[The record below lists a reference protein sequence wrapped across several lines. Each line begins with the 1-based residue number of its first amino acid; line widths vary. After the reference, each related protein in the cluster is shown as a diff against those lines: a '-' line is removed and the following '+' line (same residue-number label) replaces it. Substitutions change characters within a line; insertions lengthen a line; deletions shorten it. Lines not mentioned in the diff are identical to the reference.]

1 MDLTL
6 KKIRTMSSE
15 QILESLLFIIDAIYN
30 KFAFANLSKQDYYN
44 MVIKE
49 IENTKSS
56 FNSDKNYV
64 DYLKKI
70 TESKM
75 IEMIKTKLLDHNE
88 SIRILNNYIQIT
100 VKKTDDYNVIMKQIR
115 AFNSFL
121 EKYNYVPTPEVLIEL
136 INKNENLNDLI
147 KIIFL
152 KNKDMIVSGNIEKL
166 TDNNTLILLLEAY
179 CLINNIEIKQSE
191 ENNDYY
197 DDSDLKM
204 TDSIKIY
211 LREIGEYPLLSIEQ
225 QRDLALKILDGDNK
239 ARELFINSNL
249 RLVVNVARRY
259 IGNGLTFLD
268 LIQEGNLGLIT
279 AVDKYDVKK
288 GFNFS
293 TYAIWWIRQAI
304 TKAIEYK
311 GRTIRIAAHV
321 YEKVQ
326 LYKKVFRNLELKLNR
341 EPTINEI
348 ADEMELSVS
357 EVSDLQQL
365 QIDVVSINAIIED
378 EKRTELEDF
387 IVSTDESPEDIA
399 TKENM
404 KQDINNLLIS
414 CNLKPRER
422 DILILRYGLDGKEPM
437 TLVEIGKIYNLTRER
452 VRQIESNALKKIRKS
467 NFVKRLVDYT
477 ESPTKSLLNIEMYR
491 QIYKE
496 DGNSNRAFLRRFG
509 DKIEDY
515 EVVGKLPSIY
525 QLFGG
530 YSKEQIDLMLTKLTE
545 EERKLITLRYGDD
558 LEKPK
563 ATKLSKEESRKYYG
577 VLVPKMKRL
586 LSNPDKVRKTRR
598 ENLKH
603 EKNKIEDSNISVSE
617 KNSTDIS
624 VEQSKRDIPASF
636 DKKIDID
643 NIQDHDTLLA
653 YMKKSLLD
661 DMMKNLTT
669 KELIIMQLFLGY
681 VDGKYFTIDYISEFL
696 KIDRIEVLNTIKK
709 ALFLNEKKFLELMK
723 FETIEFSNVMRND
736 PSFSEQKILK
746 IE

>member
-15 QILESLLFIIDAIYN
+15 QILKSLLFIIDAIYN

-152 KNKDMIVSGNIEKL
+152 KNKDMIVSGDIEKL

-191 ENNDYY
+191 ENNIYY
-197 DDSDLKM
+197 DDDLKL
-204 TDSIKIY
+204 TDSVKIY

-225 QRDLALKILDGDNK
+225 QRDLALKILEGDNK

-326 LYKKVFRNLELKLNR
+326 LYKKVFRNLEIKLNR

-365 QIDVVSINAIIED
+365 QIDVVSINAIIGD
-378 EKRTELEDF
+378 EKEKELENF
-387 IVSTDESPEDIA
+387 IVSSDESPEDIA

-643 NIQDHDTLLA
+643 NIQDHDSLLA

-681 VDGKYFTIDYISEFL
+681 IDGKYFTIDYISEFL

-736 PSFSEQKILK
+736 LSFSEQKILK

>member
-1 MDLTL
+1 
-6 KKIRTMSSE
+6 
-15 QILESLLFIIDAIYN
+15 
-30 KFAFANLSKQDYYN
+30 
-44 MVIKE
+44 
-49 IENTKSS
+49 
-56 FNSDKNYV
+56 
-64 DYLKKI
+64 
-70 TESKM
+70 M

-152 KNKDMIVSGNIEKL
+152 KNKDMIVSGDIEKL

-191 ENNDYY
+191 ENNIYY
-197 DDSDLKM
+197 DDDLKL
-204 TDSIKIY
+204 TDSVKIY

-225 QRDLALKILDGDNK
+225 QRDLALKILEGDNK

-365 QIDVVSINAIIED
+365 QIDVVSINAIIGD
-378 EKRTELEDF
+378 EKEKELENF
-387 IVSTDESPEDIA
+387 IVSSDDTPEEIA

-404 KQDINNLLIS
+404 QQDVKNLLIS

-530 YSKEQIDLMLTKLTE
+530 YSKEQIDVMLTKLTE

-617 KNSTDIS
+617 KNSIDIS
-624 VEQSKRDIPASF
+624 VEQSKRDIPVSF

-681 VDGKYFTIDYISEFL
+681 IDGKYFTIDYISEFL

-709 ALFLNEKKFLELMK
+709 ALFLNEQKFLSLIK
-723 FETIEFSNVMRND
+723 FEAIEFSNAMRND
-736 PSFSEQKILK
+736 LSFSEQKILK

>member
-15 QILESLLFIIDAIYN
+15 QILKSLLFIIDAIYN

-121 EKYNYVPTPEVLIEL
+121 EKYNYVPTPEILIEL

-152 KNKDMIVSGNIEKL
+152 KNKDMIVSGDIEKL

-191 ENNDYY
+191 ENNIYY
-197 DDSDLKM
+197 DDDLKL
-204 TDSIKIY
+204 TDSVKIY

-249 RLVVNVARRY
+249 RLVVNVAKRY

-326 LYKKVFRNLELKLNR
+326 LYKKVFRNLEIKLNR

-365 QIDVVSINAIIED
+365 QIDVVSINAIIGD
-378 EKRTELEDF
+378 EKEKELENF
-387 IVSTDESPEDIA
+387 IVSSDESPEDIA

-643 NIQDHDTLLA
+643 NIQDNDTLLA

-736 PSFSEQKILK
+736 LSFSEQKILK

>member
-70 TESKM
+70 IESKM

-100 VKKTDDYNVIMKQIR
+100 VKKTDDYNVIMKQMR
-115 AFNSFL
+115 TFASFL
-121 EKYNYVPTPEVLIEL
+121 EKYNYIPTPEVLIEL

-147 KIIFL
+147 EIIFL
-152 KNKDMIVSGNIEKL
+152 KNKDLIVSGNIEKF
-166 TDNNTLILLLEAY
+166 TNNNTLILLLEAY

-191 ENNDYY
+191 ENNIYY
-197 DDSDLKM
+197 DDDLKL

-249 RLVVNVARRY
+249 RLVVNVAKRY

-404 KQDINNLLIS
+404 KQDVNNLLIS

-530 YSKEQIDLMLTKLTE
+530 YSKEQIDVMLTKLTE

-586 LSNPDKVRKTRR
+586 LSNPDKVRKTRC

-643 NIQDHDTLLA
+643 NIQDHDSLLA

>member
-30 KFAFANLSKQDYYN
+30 KFSFANLSKQDYYN

-225 QRDLALKILDGDNK
+225 QRDLALKILEGDNK

-249 RLVVNVARRY
+249 RLVVNVAKRY

-414 CNLKPRER
+414 CNLKSRER

-530 YSKEQIDLMLTKLTE
+530 YSKEQIDVMLTKLTE

-696 KIDRIEVLNTIKK
+696 KIERVEVLNTIKK
-709 ALFLNEKKFLELMK
+709 ALFLNEKKFLELIK

>member
-15 QILESLLFIIDAIYN
+15 QILKSLLFIIDAIYN

-152 KNKDMIVSGNIEKL
+152 KNKDMIVSGDIEKL

-191 ENNDYY
+191 ENNIYY
-197 DDSDLKM
+197 DDDLKL
-204 TDSIKIY
+204 TDSVKIY

-225 QRDLALKILDGDNK
+225 QRDLALKILEGDNK

-249 RLVVNVARRY
+249 RLVVSIARRY

-326 LYKKVFRNLELKLNR
+326 LYKKVFRNLEIKLNR

-365 QIDVVSINAIIED
+365 QIDVVSINAIIGD
-378 EKRTELEDF
+378 EKEKELENF
-387 IVSTDESPEDIA
+387 IVSSDESPEDIA

-643 NIQDHDTLLA
+643 NIQDHDSLLA

-681 VDGKYFTIDYISEFL
+681 IDGKYFTIDYISEFL

-736 PSFSEQKILK
+736 LSFSEQKILK

>member
-30 KFAFANLSKQDYYN
+30 KFSFANLSKQDYYN

-70 TESKM
+70 IESKM

-121 EKYNYVPTPEVLIEL
+121 EKYNYVPTPEILIEL

-152 KNKDMIVSGNIEKL
+152 KNKDMIVSGDIEKL

-191 ENNDYY
+191 ENNIYY
-197 DDSDLKM
+197 DDDLKL
-204 TDSIKIY
+204 TDSVKIY

-326 LYKKVFRNLELKLNR
+326 LYKKVFRILELKLNR

-530 YSKEQIDLMLTKLTE
+530 YSKEQIDVMLTKLTE

-643 NIQDHDTLLA
+643 NIQDHDSLLA

-669 KELIIMQLFLGY
+669 KELIIIQLFLGY

>member
-6 KKIRTMSSE
+6 KKIRTMNSD
-15 QILESLLFIIDAIYN
+15 QILESLLSIIDAIYN

-152 KNKDMIVSGNIEKL
+152 KNKDMIVSGDIEKL
-166 TDNNTLILLLEAY
+166 TDNNTLILLLEVY

-191 ENNDYY
+191 ENNIYY
-197 DDSDLKM
+197 DDDLKL
-204 TDSIKIY
+204 TDSVKIY

-249 RLVVNVARRY
+249 RLVVNVAKRY

-326 LYKKVFRNLELKLNR
+326 LYKKVFRNLEIKLNR

-365 QIDVVSINAIIED
+365 QIDVVSINAIIGD
-378 EKRTELEDF
+378 EKEKELENF
-387 IVSTDESPEDIA
+387 IVSSDESPEDIA

-643 NIQDHDTLLA
+643 NIQDNDTLLA

-709 ALFLNEKKFLELMK
+709 ALFLNEQKFLSLIK
-723 FETIEFSNVMRND
+723 FEAIEFSNAMRND
-736 PSFSEQKILK
+736 LSFSEQKILK

>member
-1 MDLTL
+1 
-6 KKIRTMSSE
+6 
-15 QILESLLFIIDAIYN
+15 
-30 KFAFANLSKQDYYN
+30 

-70 TESKM
+70 IESKM

-121 EKYNYVPTPEVLIEL
+121 EKYNYVPTPEILIEL

-152 KNKDMIVSGNIEKL
+152 KNKDMIVSGDIEKL

-191 ENNDYY
+191 ENNIYY
-197 DDSDLKM
+197 DDDLKL
-204 TDSIKIY
+204 TDSVKIY

-326 LYKKVFRNLELKLNR
+326 LYKKVFRILELKLNR

-530 YSKEQIDLMLTKLTE
+530 YSKEQIDVMLTKLTE

-643 NIQDHDTLLA
+643 NIQDHDSLLA

-669 KELIIMQLFLGY
+669 KELIIIQLFLGY

>member
-70 TESKM
+70 IESKM

-136 INKNENLNDLI
+136 INKSENLNDLI

-152 KNKDMIVSGNIEKL
+152 KNKDMIVSGDIEKL

-191 ENNDYY
+191 ENNIYY
-197 DDSDLKM
+197 DDDLKL
-204 TDSIKIY
+204 TDSVKIY

-249 RLVVNVARRY
+249 RLVVNVAKRY

>member
-30 KFAFANLSKQDYYN
+30 KFSFANLSKQDYYN

-70 TESKM
+70 IESKM

-121 EKYNYVPTPEVLIEL
+121 EKYNYVPTPEILIEL

-152 KNKDMIVSGNIEKL
+152 KNKDMIVSGDIEKL

-191 ENNDYY
+191 ENNIYY
-197 DDSDLKM
+197 DDDLKL
-204 TDSIKIY
+204 TDSVKIY

-249 RLVVNVARRY
+249 RLVVNVAKRY

-326 LYKKVFRNLELKLNR
+326 LYKKIFRNLEIKLNR

-530 YSKEQIDLMLTKLTE
+530 YSKEQIDVMLTKLTE

-586 LSNPDKVRKTRR
+586 LSNPDKVRKPRR

-681 VDGKYFTIDYISEFL
+681 IDGKYFTIDYISEFL

-709 ALFLNEKKFLELMK
+709 ALFLNEKKFLSLIK
-723 FETIEFSNVMRND
+723 FEAIEFSNAMRND
-736 PSFSEQKILK
+736 LSFSEQKILK

>member
-30 KFAFANLSKQDYYN
+30 KFSFANLSKQDYYN

-70 TESKM
+70 IESKM

-121 EKYNYVPTPEVLIEL
+121 EKYNYVLTPEVLIEL

-152 KNKDMIVSGNIEKL
+152 KNKDMIVSGDIEKL

-191 ENNDYY
+191 ENNIYY
-197 DDSDLKM
+197 DDDLKL
-204 TDSIKIY
+204 TDSVKIY

-249 RLVVNVARRY
+249 RLVVNVAKRY

-326 LYKKVFRNLELKLNR
+326 LYKKVFRNLEIKLNR

-365 QIDVVSINAIIED
+365 QIDVVSINAIIGD
-378 EKRTELEDF
+378 EKEKELENF
-387 IVSTDESPEDIA
+387 IVSSDESPEDIA

-404 KQDINNLLIS
+404 QQDVKNLLIS

-530 YSKEQIDLMLTKLTE
+530 YSKEQIDVMLTKLTE

-603 EKNKIEDSNISVSE
+603 EKNKIEDSNIPVSE

-643 NIQDHDTLLA
+643 NIQDHDSLLA

-681 VDGKYFTIDYISEFL
+681 IDGKYFTIDYISEFL

-709 ALFLNEKKFLELMK
+709 ALFLNEQKFLSLIK
-723 FETIEFSNVMRND
+723 FEAIEFSNAMRND
-736 PSFSEQKILK
+736 LSFSEQKILK

>member
-30 KFAFANLSKQDYYN
+30 KFSFANLSKQDYYN

-70 TESKM
+70 IESKM

-121 EKYNYVPTPEVLIEL
+121 EKYNYVLTPEVLIEL

-152 KNKDMIVSGNIEKL
+152 KNKDMIVSGDIEKL

-191 ENNDYY
+191 ENNIYY
-197 DDSDLKM
+197 DDDLKL
-204 TDSIKIY
+204 TDSVKIY

-249 RLVVNVARRY
+249 RLVVNVAKRY

-311 GRTIRIAAHV
+311 GRTIKIAAHV

-326 LYKKVFRNLELKLNR
+326 LYKKVFRNLEIKLNR

-365 QIDVVSINAIIED
+365 QIDVVSINAIIGD
-378 EKRTELEDF
+378 EKEKELENF
-387 IVSTDESPEDIA
+387 IVSSDESPEDIA

-404 KQDINNLLIS
+404 QQDVKNLLIS

-530 YSKEQIDLMLTKLTE
+530 YSKEQIDVMLTKLTE

-586 LSNPDKVRKTRR
+586 LSNPDKVRKTRC

-709 ALFLNEKKFLELMK
+709 ALFLNEKKFLSLIK

>member
-15 QILESLLFIIDAIYN
+15 QILKSLLFIIDAIYN

-70 TESKM
+70 IESKM

-121 EKYNYVPTPEVLIEL
+121 EKYNYVPTPEILIEL

-152 KNKDMIVSGNIEKL
+152 KNKDMIVSGDIEKL

-191 ENNDYY
+191 ENNIYY
-197 DDSDLKM
+197 DDNLKL
-204 TDSIKIY
+204 TDSVKIY

-249 RLVVNVARRY
+249 RLVVNVAKRY

-530 YSKEQIDLMLTKLTE
+530 YSKEQIDVMLTKLTE

-669 KELIIMQLFLGY
+669 KELIIIQLFLGY
-681 VDGKYFTIDYISEFL
+681 IDGKYFTIDYISEFL

-746 IE
+746 K

>member
-30 KFAFANLSKQDYYN
+30 KFSFANLSKQDYYN

-70 TESKM
+70 IESKM

-225 QRDLALKILDGDNK
+225 QRDLALKILEGDNK

-249 RLVVNVARRY
+249 RLVVNVAKRY

-311 GRTIRIAAHV
+311 GRTIRIAAHA

-326 LYKKVFRNLELKLNR
+326 LYKKVFRNLEIKLNR

-643 NIQDHDTLLA
+643 NIQDHDSLLA

-681 VDGKYFTIDYISEFL
+681 IDGKYFTIDYISEFL

-709 ALFLNEKKFLELMK
+709 ALFLNEQKFLSLIK
-723 FETIEFSNVMRND
+723 FEAIEFSNVMRND

>member
-15 QILESLLFIIDAIYN
+15 QILKSLLFIIDAIYN

-152 KNKDMIVSGNIEKL
+152 KNKDMIVSGDIEKL
-166 TDNNTLILLLEAY
+166 TDNNTLILLLEVY

-191 ENNDYY
+191 ENNIYY
-197 DDSDLKM
+197 DDDLKL
-204 TDSIKIY
+204 TDSVKIY

-225 QRDLALKILDGDNK
+225 QRDLALKILEGDNK

-249 RLVVNVARRY
+249 RLVVSIARRY

-326 LYKKVFRNLELKLNR
+326 LYKKIFRNLEIKLNR

-365 QIDVVSINAIIED
+365 QIDVVSINAIIGD
-378 EKRTELEDF
+378 EKEKELENF
-387 IVSTDESPEDIA
+387 IVSSDDTPEEIA

-404 KQDINNLLIS
+404 QQDVKNLLIS

-530 YSKEQIDLMLTKLTE
+530 YSKEQIDVMLTKLTE

-643 NIQDHDTLLA
+643 NIQDHDSLLA

-669 KELIIMQLFLGY
+669 KELIIIQLFLGY
-681 VDGKYFTIDYISEFL
+681 IDGKYFTIDYISEFL

>member
-6 KKIRTMSSE
+6 KKIRTMNSE
-15 QILESLLFIIDAIYN
+15 QILKSLLFIIDAIYN

-70 TESKM
+70 IESKM

-152 KNKDMIVSGNIEKL
+152 KNKDMIVSGDIEKL

-191 ENNDYY
+191 ENNIYY
-197 DDSDLKM
+197 DDDLKL
-204 TDSIKIY
+204 TDSVKIY

-225 QRDLALKILDGDNK
+225 QRDLALKILEGDNK

-249 RLVVNVARRY
+249 RLVVNVAKRY

-404 KQDINNLLIS
+404 KHDINNLLIS

-530 YSKEQIDLMLTKLTE
+530 YSKEQIDVMLTKLTE

-603 EKNKIEDSNISVSE
+603 EKNKIEGSNISVSE

-643 NIQDHDTLLA
+643 NIQDHDSLLA

-669 KELIIMQLFLGY
+669 KELIIIQLFLGY
-681 VDGKYFTIDYISEFL
+681 IDGKYFTIDYISEFL

-709 ALFLNEKKFLELMK
+709 ALFLNEQKFLSLIK
-723 FETIEFSNVMRND
+723 FEAIEFSNAMRND
-736 PSFSEQKILK
+736 LSFSEQKILK

>member
-6 KKIRTMSSE
+6 KKIRTMNSE

-30 KFAFANLSKQDYYN
+30 KFSFANLSKQDYYN

-70 TESKM
+70 IESKM

-115 AFNSFL
+115 ALNSFL

-152 KNKDMIVSGNIEKL
+152 KNKDMIVSGDIEKL

-191 ENNDYY
+191 ENNIYY
-197 DDSDLKM
+197 DDDLKL
-204 TDSIKIY
+204 TDSVKIY

-225 QRDLALKILDGDNK
+225 QRDLALKILEGDNK

-326 LYKKVFRNLELKLNR
+326 LYKKVFRNLEIKLNR

-404 KQDINNLLIS
+404 KHDINNLLIS
-414 CNLKPRER
+414 CNLKSRER

-530 YSKEQIDLMLTKLTE
+530 YSKEQIDVMLTKLTE

-603 EKNKIEDSNISVSE
+603 EKNKIEDYNISVSE

-669 KELIIMQLFLGY
+669 KELIIIQLFLGY

>member
-30 KFAFANLSKQDYYN
+30 KFSFANLSKQDYYN

-70 TESKM
+70 IESKM

-249 RLVVNVARRY
+249 RLVVNVAKRY

-326 LYKKVFRNLELKLNR
+326 LYKKVFRNLEIKLNR

-365 QIDVVSINAIIED
+365 QVDTVSINAIIED

-387 IVSTDESPEDIA
+387 IVSTDESPEEIA

-530 YSKEQIDLMLTKLTE
+530 YSKEQIDVMLTKLTE

-681 VDGKYFTIDYISEFL
+681 IDGKYFTIDYISEFL

-709 ALFLNEKKFLELMK
+709 AFFLNEKKFLELMK

>member
-70 TESKM
+70 IESKM

-225 QRDLALKILDGDNK
+225 QRDLALKILEGDNK

-249 RLVVNVARRY
+249 RLVVNVAKRY

-326 LYKKVFRNLELKLNR
+326 LYKKIFRNLEIKLNR

-404 KQDINNLLIS
+404 KQDVNNLLIS

-530 YSKEQIDLMLTKLTE
+530 YSKEQIDVMLTKLTE

-586 LSNPDKVRKTRR
+586 LSNPDKVRKTRC

>member
-6 KKIRTMSSE
+6 KKIRTMNSD
-15 QILESLLFIIDAIYN
+15 QILESLLSIIDAIYN

-121 EKYNYVPTPEVLIEL
+121 EKYNYVPTPEILIEL

-152 KNKDMIVSGNIEKL
+152 KNKDMIVSGDIEKL

-191 ENNDYY
+191 ENNIYY
-197 DDSDLKM
+197 DDDLKL
-204 TDSIKIY
+204 TDSVKIY

-249 RLVVNVARRY
+249 RLVVNVAKRY

-326 LYKKVFRNLELKLNR
+326 LYKKVFRNLEIKLNR

-365 QIDVVSINAIIED
+365 QIDVVSINAIIGD
-378 EKRTELEDF
+378 EKEKELENF
-387 IVSTDESPEDIA
+387 IVSSDESPEDIA

-643 NIQDHDTLLA
+643 NIQDNDTLLA

-736 PSFSEQKILK
+736 LSFSEQKILK

>member
-6 KKIRTMSSE
+6 KKIRTMNSE

-30 KFAFANLSKQDYYN
+30 KFSFANLSKQDYYN

-70 TESKM
+70 IESKM

-152 KNKDMIVSGNIEKL
+152 KNKDMIVSGDIEKL
-166 TDNNTLILLLEAY
+166 TDNNTLILLLEVY

-191 ENNDYY
+191 ENNIYY
-197 DDSDLKM
+197 DDDLKL
-204 TDSIKIY
+204 TDSVKIY

-225 QRDLALKILDGDNK
+225 QRDLALKILEGDNK

-643 NIQDHDTLLA
+643 NIQDHDSLLA

-669 KELIIMQLFLGY
+669 KELIIIQLFLGY
-681 VDGKYFTIDYISEFL
+681 IDGKYFTIDYISEFL

-746 IE
+746 K

>member
-6 KKIRTMSSE
+6 KKIRTMNSD
-15 QILESLLFIIDAIYN
+15 QILESSLSIIDAIYN
-30 KFAFANLSKQDYYN
+30 KFAFANISRQDYYN
-44 MVIKE
+44 MVLKE
-49 IENTKSS
+49 IDNTKSS
-56 FNSDKNYV
+56 FNSEKKYV
-64 DYLKKI
+64 DYLKNI
-70 TESKM
+70 IESKM
-75 IEMIKTKLLDHNE
+75 IEIIKTQLLEYNE
-88 SIRILNNYIQIT
+88 SIKILNSYIQIT
-100 VKKTDDYNVIMKQIR
+100 MKKTDNYDAIMKQIR
-115 AFNSFL
+115 AFDSFL
-121 EKYNYVPTPEVLIEL
+121 EKYNYIPTPEFLIEL
-136 INKNENLNDLI
+136 INKNENLNNLI

-152 KNKDMIVSGNIEKL
+152 KNKDLIVSGNIEKF
-166 TDNNTLILLLEAY
+166 TDNNTLILLLGAY
-179 CLINNIEIKQSE
+179 CLINHIEIKQSE

-211 LREIGEYPLLSIEQ
+211 LREISEYPLLSIEQ
-225 QRDLALKILDGDNK
+225 QRDLALKILEGDNK

-326 LYKKVFRNLELKLNR
+326 LYKKVFRNLEIKLNR

-365 QIDVVSINAIIED
+365 QVDTVSINAIIED

-387 IVSTDESPEDIA
+387 IVSSDDTPEEIA

-530 YSKEQIDLMLTKLTE
+530 YSKEQIDVMLTKLTE

-643 NIQDHDTLLA
+643 NIQDHDSLLA

-723 FETIEFSNVMRND
+723 FETIEFSNAMRND
-736 PSFSEQKILK
+736 LSFSEQKILK

>member
-15 QILESLLFIIDAIYN
+15 QILKSLLFIIDAIYN

-70 TESKM
+70 IESKM

-121 EKYNYVPTPEVLIEL
+121 EKYNYVPTPEILIEL

-152 KNKDMIVSGNIEKL
+152 KNKDMIVSGDIEKL

-191 ENNDYY
+191 ENNIYY
-197 DDSDLKM
+197 DDNLKL
-204 TDSIKIY
+204 TDSVKIY

-249 RLVVNVARRY
+249 RLVVNVAKRY

-530 YSKEQIDLMLTKLTE
+530 YSKEQIDVMLTKLTE

-681 VDGKYFTIDYISEFL
+681 IDGKYFTIDYISEFL

>member
-15 QILESLLFIIDAIYN
+15 QILKSLLFIIDAIYN
-30 KFAFANLSKQDYYN
+30 KFTFANLSKQDYYN

-70 TESKM
+70 IESKM

-152 KNKDMIVSGNIEKL
+152 KNKDMIVSGDIEKL

-191 ENNDYY
+191 ENNIYY
-197 DDSDLKM
+197 DDDLKL
-204 TDSIKIY
+204 TDSVKIY

-709 ALFLNEKKFLELMK
+709 ALFLNEKKFLSLMK

>member
-30 KFAFANLSKQDYYN
+30 KFSFANLSKQDYYN

-70 TESKM
+70 IESKM

-152 KNKDMIVSGNIEKL
+152 KNKDMIVSGDIEKL

-225 QRDLALKILDGDNK
+225 QRDLALKILEGDNK

-249 RLVVNVARRY
+249 RLVVNVAKRY

-326 LYKKVFRNLELKLNR
+326 LYKKVFRNLEIKLNR

-365 QIDVVSINAIIED
+365 QIDVVSINAIIGD
-378 EKRTELEDF
+378 EKEKELENF
-387 IVSTDESPEDIA
+387 IVSSDESPEDIA

-404 KQDINNLLIS
+404 QQDVKNLLIS

-669 KELIIMQLFLGY
+669 KELIIIQLFLGY
-681 VDGKYFTIDYISEFL
+681 VDGKYFTIDYISKFL

>member
-6 KKIRTMSSE
+6 KKIRTMNSE

-152 KNKDMIVSGNIEKL
+152 KNKDMIVSGDIEKL

-191 ENNDYY
+191 ENNIYY
-197 DDSDLKM
+197 DDDLKL
-204 TDSIKIY
+204 TDSVKIY

-249 RLVVNVARRY
+249 RLVVNVAKRY

-326 LYKKVFRNLELKLNR
+326 LYKKVFRNLEIKLNR

-404 KQDINNLLIS
+404 KHDINNLLIS

-530 YSKEQIDLMLTKLTE
+530 YSKEQIDVMLTKLTE

-643 NIQDHDTLLA
+643 NIQDHDSLLA

-669 KELIIMQLFLGY
+669 KELIIIQLFLGY
-681 VDGKYFTIDYISEFL
+681 IDGKYFTIDYISEFL

-709 ALFLNEKKFLELMK
+709 ALFLNEQKFLSLIK
-723 FETIEFSNVMRND
+723 FEAIEFSNAMRND
-736 PSFSEQKILK
+736 LSFSEQKILK

>member
-6 KKIRTMSSE
+6 KKIRTMNSE

-30 KFAFANLSKQDYYN
+30 KFSFANLSKQDYYN

-70 TESKM
+70 IESKM

-121 EKYNYVPTPEVLIEL
+121 EKYNYVPTPEILIEL

-152 KNKDMIVSGNIEKL
+152 KNKDMIVSGDIEKL

-191 ENNDYY
+191 ENNIYY
-197 DDSDLKM
+197 DDDLKL
-204 TDSIKIY
+204 TDSVKIY

-249 RLVVNVARRY
+249 RLVVSIARRY

-326 LYKKVFRNLELKLNR
+326 LYKKVFRNLEIKLNR

-365 QIDVVSINAIIED
+365 QIDVVSINAIIGD
-378 EKRTELEDF
+378 EKEKELENF
-387 IVSTDESPEDIA
+387 IVSSDESPEDIA

-530 YSKEQIDLMLTKLTE
+530 YSKEQIDVMLTKLTE
-545 EERKLITLRYGDD
+545 EERKLVILRYGDD

-586 LSNPDKVRKTRR
+586 LSNPDKVRKPRR

-643 NIQDHDTLLA
+643 NIQDHDSLLA

-669 KELIIMQLFLGY
+669 KELIIIQLFLGY
-681 VDGKYFTIDYISEFL
+681 IDGKYFTIDYISEFL

-709 ALFLNEKKFLELMK
+709 ALFLNEQKFLSLIK
-723 FETIEFSNVMRND
+723 FEAIEFSNAMRND
-736 PSFSEQKILK
+736 LSFSEQKILK

>member
-70 TESKM
+70 IESKM

-152 KNKDMIVSGNIEKL
+152 KNKDMIVSGDIEKL

-191 ENNDYY
+191 ENNIYY
-197 DDSDLKM
+197 DDDLKL
-204 TDSIKIY
+204 TDSVKIY

-249 RLVVNVARRY
+249 RLVVSIARRY

-357 EVSDLQQL
+357 EVRYLNQL

-515 EVVGKLPSIY
+515 EVVGKLLSIY

-530 YSKEQIDLMLTKLTE
+530 YSKEQIDVMLTKLTE

-643 NIQDHDTLLA
+643 NIQDHDSLLA

-669 KELIIMQLFLGY
+669 KELIIIQLFLGY
-681 VDGKYFTIDYISEFL
+681 IDGKYFTIDYISEFL

-709 ALFLNEKKFLELMK
+709 ALFLNEKKFLELIK
-723 FETIEFSNVMRND
+723 FEAIEFSNAMRND
-736 PSFSEQKILK
+736 LSFSEQKILK

>member
-6 KKIRTMSSE
+6 KKIRTMNSE
-15 QILESLLFIIDAIYN
+15 QILKSLLFIIDAIYN

-70 TESKM
+70 IESKM

-152 KNKDMIVSGNIEKL
+152 KNKDMIVSGDIEKL

-191 ENNDYY
+191 ENNIYY
-197 DDSDLKM
+197 DDDLKL
-204 TDSIKIY
+204 TDSVKIY

-249 RLVVNVARRY
+249 RLVVSIARRY

-681 VDGKYFTIDYISEFL
+681 IDGKYFTIDYISEFL

>member
-70 TESKM
+70 IESKM

-152 KNKDMIVSGNIEKL
+152 KNKDMIVSGDIEKL

-191 ENNDYY
+191 ENNIYY
-197 DDSDLKM
+197 DDDLKL
-204 TDSIKIY
+204 TDSVKIY

-249 RLVVNVARRY
+249 RLVVNVAKRY

-326 LYKKVFRNLELKLNR
+326 LYKKVFRNLEIKLNR

-365 QIDVVSINAIIED
+365 QIDVVSINAIIGD
-378 EKRTELEDF
+378 EKEKELENF
-387 IVSTDESPEDIA
+387 IVSSDESPEDIA

-491 QIYKE
+491 QIYKK

-643 NIQDHDTLLA
+643 NIQDHDSLLA

-746 IE
+746 K

>member
-15 QILESLLFIIDAIYN
+15 QILKSLLFIIDAIYN

-152 KNKDMIVSGNIEKL
+152 KNKDMIVSGDIEKL
-166 TDNNTLILLLEAY
+166 TDNNTLILLLEVY

-191 ENNDYY
+191 ENNIYY
-197 DDSDLKM
+197 DDDLKL
-204 TDSIKIY
+204 TDSVKIY

-225 QRDLALKILDGDNK
+225 QRDLALKILEGDNK

-249 RLVVNVARRY
+249 RLVVSIARRY

-530 YSKEQIDLMLTKLTE
+530 YSKEQIDVMLTKLTE

-669 KELIIMQLFLGY
+669 KELIIIQLFLGY
-681 VDGKYFTIDYISEFL
+681 IDGKYFTIDYISEFL

-709 ALFLNEKKFLELMK
+709 ALFLNEKNFLSLMK

-746 IE
+746 K

>member
-6 KKIRTMSSE
+6 KKIRTMNSD
-15 QILESLLFIIDAIYN
+15 QILESLLSIIDAIYN
-30 KFAFANLSKQDYYN
+30 KFAFANISKQDYYN
-44 MVIKE
+44 MVLKE

-56 FNSDKNYV
+56 FNSEKKYV
-64 DYLKKI
+64 DYLKSI
-70 TESKM
+70 IESKM
-75 IEMIKTKLLDHNE
+75 MEIIKTQLLEYNE
-88 SIRILNNYIQIT
+88 SIKILNSYIQIT
-100 VKKTDDYNVIMKQIR
+100 MKKTDNYDAIMKQIR
-115 AFNSFL
+115 AFDSFL
-121 EKYNYVPTPEVLIEL
+121 EKYNYIPTPEFLIEL
-136 INKNENLNDLI
+136 INKNENLNNLI

-152 KNKDMIVSGNIEKL
+152 KNKDMIVSGDIEKL

-191 ENNDYY
+191 ENNIYY
-197 DDSDLKM
+197 DDDLKL
-204 TDSIKIY
+204 TDSVKIY

-249 RLVVNVARRY
+249 RLVVNVAKRY

-326 LYKKVFRNLELKLNR
+326 LYKKVFRNLEIKLNR

-365 QIDVVSINAIIED
+365 QIDVVSINAIIGD
-378 EKRTELEDF
+378 EKEKELENF
-387 IVSTDESPEDIA
+387 IVSSDESPEDIA

-404 KQDINNLLIS
+404 QQDVKNLLIS

-586 LSNPDKVRKTRR
+586 LSNPDKVRKTRC

-643 NIQDHDTLLA
+643 NIQDHDSLLA

>member
-15 QILESLLFIIDAIYN
+15 QILKSLLFIIDAIYN

-70 TESKM
+70 IESKM

-121 EKYNYVPTPEVLIEL
+121 EKYNYVPTPEILIEL

-152 KNKDMIVSGNIEKL
+152 KNKDMIVSGDIEKL

-191 ENNDYY
+191 ENNIYY
-197 DDSDLKM
+197 DDNLKL
-204 TDSIKIY
+204 TDSVKIY

-225 QRDLALKILDGDNK
+225 QRDLALKILEGDNK

-357 EVSDLQQL
+357 EVRYLNQL

-669 KELIIMQLFLGY
+669 KELIIIQLFLGY
-681 VDGKYFTIDYISEFL
+681 IDGKYFTIDYISKFL

>member
-30 KFAFANLSKQDYYN
+30 KFSFANLSKQDYYN

-70 TESKM
+70 IESKM

-121 EKYNYVPTPEVLIEL
+121 EKYNYVLTPEVLIEL

-152 KNKDMIVSGNIEKL
+152 KNKDMIVSGDIEKL

-191 ENNDYY
+191 ENNIYY
-197 DDSDLKM
+197 DDDLKL
-204 TDSIKIY
+204 TDSVKIY

-225 QRDLALKILDGDNK
+225 QRDLALKILEGDNK

-249 RLVVNVARRY
+249 RLVVNVAKRY

-326 LYKKVFRNLELKLNR
+326 LYKKIFRNLEIKLNR

-387 IVSTDESPEDIA
+387 IVSSDDTPEEIA

-404 KQDINNLLIS
+404 QQDVKNLLIS
-414 CNLKPRER
+414 CNLKSRER

-491 QIYKE
+491 KIYKE

-586 LSNPDKVRKTRR
+586 LSNPDKVRKTRC

-643 NIQDHDTLLA
+643 NIQDHDSLLA

>member
-30 KFAFANLSKQDYYN
+30 KFSFANLSKQDYYN

-70 TESKM
+70 IESKM

-225 QRDLALKILDGDNK
+225 QRDLAFKILEGDNK

-249 RLVVNVARRY
+249 RLVVNVAKRY

-326 LYKKVFRNLELKLNR
+326 LYKKIFRNLEIKLNR

-404 KQDINNLLIS
+404 KQDVNNLLIS

-530 YSKEQIDLMLTKLTE
+530 YSKEQIDVMLTKLTE

-586 LSNPDKVRKTRR
+586 LSNPDKVRKPRR

-709 ALFLNEKKFLELMK
+709 ALFLNEKNFLSLMK

-746 IE
+746 K

>member
-6 KKIRTMSSE
+6 KKIRTMNSE
-15 QILESLLFIIDAIYN
+15 QILKSLLFIIDAIYN

-70 TESKM
+70 IESKM

-121 EKYNYVPTPEVLIEL
+121 EKYNYVPTPEILIEL

-152 KNKDMIVSGNIEKL
+152 KNKDMIVSGDIEKL

-191 ENNDYY
+191 ENNIYY
-197 DDSDLKM
+197 DDDLKL
-204 TDSIKIY
+204 TDSVKIY

-225 QRDLALKILDGDNK
+225 QRDLALKILEGDNK

-326 LYKKVFRNLELKLNR
+326 LYKKVFRNLEIKLNR

-365 QIDVVSINAIIED
+365 QIDVVSINAIIGD
-378 EKRTELEDF
+378 EKEKELENF
-387 IVSTDESPEDIA
+387 IVSSDDTPEEIA

-404 KQDINNLLIS
+404 QQDVKNLLIS

-530 YSKEQIDLMLTKLTE
+530 YSKEQIDVMLTKLTE

-643 NIQDHDTLLA
+643 NIQDHDSLLA

-681 VDGKYFTIDYISEFL
+681 IDGKYFTIDYISEFL

-736 PSFSEQKILK
+736 LSFSEQKILK

>member
-1 MDLTL
+1 
-6 KKIRTMSSE
+6 
-15 QILESLLFIIDAIYN
+15 
-30 KFAFANLSKQDYYN
+30 
-44 MVIKE
+44 
-49 IENTKSS
+49 
-56 FNSDKNYV
+56 
-64 DYLKKI
+64 
-70 TESKM
+70 M

-121 EKYNYVPTPEVLIEL
+121 EKYNYVPTPEILIEL

-152 KNKDMIVSGNIEKL
+152 KNKDMIVSGDIEKL

-191 ENNDYY
+191 ENNIYY
-197 DDSDLKM
+197 DDDLKL
-204 TDSIKIY
+204 TDSVKIY

-225 QRDLALKILDGDNK
+225 QRDLALKILEGDNK

-365 QIDVVSINAIIED
+365 QIDVVSINAIIGD
-378 EKRTELEDF
+378 EKEKELENF
-387 IVSTDESPEDIA
+387 IVSSDDTPEEIA

-404 KQDINNLLIS
+404 QQDVKNLLIS

-530 YSKEQIDLMLTKLTE
+530 YSKEQIDVMLTKLTE

-643 NIQDHDTLLA
+643 NIQDHDSLLA

-669 KELIIMQLFLGY
+669 KELIIIQLFLGY
-681 VDGKYFTIDYISEFL
+681 IDGKYFTIDYISEFL

-709 ALFLNEKKFLELMK
+709 ALFLNEQKFLSLIK
-723 FETIEFSNVMRND
+723 FEAIEFSNAMRND
-736 PSFSEQKILK
+736 LSFSEQKILK

>member
-6 KKIRTMSSE
+6 KKIRTMNSE
-15 QILESLLFIIDAIYN
+15 QILKSLLFIIDAIYN

-70 TESKM
+70 IESKM

-121 EKYNYVPTPEVLIEL
+121 EKYNYVPTPEILIEL

-152 KNKDMIVSGNIEKL
+152 KNKDMIVSGDIEKL

-191 ENNDYY
+191 ENNIYY
-197 DDSDLKM
+197 DDDLKL
-204 TDSIKIY
+204 TDSVKIY

-225 QRDLALKILDGDNK
+225 QRDLALKILEGDNK

-326 LYKKVFRNLELKLNR
+326 LYKKVFRNLEIKLNR

-365 QIDVVSINAIIED
+365 QIDVVSINAIIGD
-378 EKRTELEDF
+378 EKEKELENF
-387 IVSTDESPEDIA
+387 IVSSDDTPEEIA

-530 YSKEQIDLMLTKLTE
+530 YSKEQIDVMLTKLTE

-643 NIQDHDTLLA
+643 NIQDHDSLLA

-669 KELIIMQLFLGY
+669 KELIIIQLFLGY

-736 PSFSEQKILK
+736 LSFSEQKILK

>member
-30 KFAFANLSKQDYYN
+30 KFSFANLSKQDYYN

-70 TESKM
+70 IESKM

-121 EKYNYVPTPEVLIEL
+121 EKYNYVLTPEVLIEL

-152 KNKDMIVSGNIEKL
+152 KNKDMIVSGDIEKL

-191 ENNDYY
+191 ENNIYY
-197 DDSDLKM
+197 DDDLKL
-204 TDSIKIY
+204 TDSVKIY

-249 RLVVNVARRY
+249 RLVVNVAKRY

-326 LYKKVFRNLELKLNR
+326 LYKKIFRNLEIKLNR

-404 KQDINNLLIS
+404 KQDVNNLLIS

-530 YSKEQIDLMLTKLTE
+530 YSKEQIDVMLTKLTE

-586 LSNPDKVRKTRR
+586 LSNQDKVRKPRR

-603 EKNKIEDSNISVSE
+603 EKNKIEDSNIPVSE

-624 VEQSKRDIPASF
+624 VEQSKRDIPANF

-643 NIQDHDTLLA
+643 NIQDHDSLLA